1 MKTSRDQ
8 DSWYCCPFYSWEALL
23 RNSVA
28 FLPSLFCGQKSSSR
42 LPYGENKP
50 ACPEYKKPVGQKE
63 CWFLSPTHRWAS
75 CICLTEFNNETR
87 IIRFF
92 FFFEERWSCTCNLI
106 LLILWGYCSLPHF
119 TRDMWRKEDFFDI
132 FQLLGCVLI
141 CF

>member
-92 FFFEERWSCTCNLI
+92 FFLKRDGLALVIWSCLFCGVIVHYPI
-106 LLILWGYCSLPHF
+106 LQEICGEKKISL
-119 TRDMWRKEDFFDI
+119 TFFSYWDA
-132 FQLLGCVLI
+132 F
-141 CF
+141 